1 MTTIAVV
8 VLNWNGKHYLERFL
22 PVLIKNSRIE
32 GVSIVVADNGS
43 TDGSA
48 EWTKFMHPS
57 VKVIEF
63 DKNHGFTGGYNKALA
78 QIEADYYVLLNSDIL
93 VTPNWIQAML
103 EGFENNPGAGV
114 AMPKIMSAFD
124 KESFEYAGAAGG
136 YIDLLGY
143 PFCRG
148 RILSNIE
155 IDRGQYNLD
164 AQVFWASGAAMMVR
178 SELYKKLG
186 GLDNSFFAH
195 MEEIDFCWRAQLSGS
210 EAWVFP
216 SSVVYHVGGGTLPN
230 NSPKKLY
237 YNYRNN
243 LLMLYKNL
251 PVSGLYTTLVLR
263 MLLDGISA
271 LVYLFQGKVSL
282 FLSVWRAHKDF
293 YKMMGKTVRSEGS
306 PDAAKPKGVYR
317 GLIVLSFLFK
327 RGKPR
332 FIDIAPDIR

>member
-8 VLNWNGKHYLERFL
+8 ILNWNGKHYLERFL

-48 EWTKFMHPS
+48 EWTKFMHPI

-63 DKNHGFTGGYNKALA
+63 DKNYGFTGGYNKALA

-124 KESFEYAGAAGG
+124 KDSFEYAGAAGG

-155 IDRGQYNLD
+155 TDRGQYNLD

-178 SELYKKLG
+178 SDLYRKLG

-210 EAWVFP
+210 EVWVFP

-251 PVSGLYTTLVLR
+251 PVSGLYTTLLLR
-263 MLLDGISA
+263 MLLDGLSA
-271 LVYLFQGKVSL
+271 LVYLFQGKISF

-293 YKMMGKTVRSEGS
+293 YKMMGKTVRSEGAR
-306 PDAAKPKGVYR
+306 DEVKPKGVYR
-317 GLIVLSFLFK
+317 GLIVLAFLFR